1 MIYDFMMIYVFLRM
15 IMMIYVFFK
24 DDYDGLWLLL
34 NIYDYCHDYD
44 LGEWSTHG
52 VSRAW
57 ASLNSAELKKASCQQ
72 LDVENPPL
80 VGPFPSETM
89 NFPHLCERLA

>member
-1 MIYDFMMIYVFLRM
+1 MLYDFMMIYVSFKDDYDDLC
-15 IMMIYVFFK
+15 FFK